1 MSPIWLNFFRYLL
14 RSLIVLLLSVPIVV
28 LLISLQ
34 TGAAVS
40 PAPELTNQEISQVQQ
55 LILESAPSAPSNPGI
70 QRVILTHEELNLLLR
85 YGVELVKLSTPLTA
99 ELSFAGEALTTR
111 LSVRLN
117 NRFIPLYLN
126 LRAEFQ
132 QTDTQLD
139 LQALYV
145 GNLKLPDRLLRY
157 LRQRIQS
164 RYLAGNLYYQ
174 DFSELLSNIQQ
185 VNLTRDLVDVELQW
199 EPALLDR
206 IGDHAQQ
213 LFISEQDR
221 LRIIKHYQ
229 VLSFVAAQ
237 IPENRRA
244 VSLNEFLNPLFTA
257 ARENSANGSD
267 PIAENRT
274 LFQTLAIY
282 VNNEDIQQLLG
293 KFEDANLTPARYI
306 EVRLL
311 RRQDLAQHL
320 VSIAAI
326 TASAGAEFAELL
338 STTKEAYDARYRS
351 GFSFSDLT
359 ANIAGV
365 ALASL
370 ATRDVETAILMQE
383 RLSNLQNETDYM
395 PEGGSNRD
403 GLSETEFNAIYQDR
417 NSTEYQYRVQEIEAQ
432 VFSRP
437 LFTIF

>member
-1 MSPIWLNFFRYLL
+1 MSLIWLKFSRYLL
-14 RSLIVLLLSVPIVV
+14 RSLAVLLLSAPIIV

-34 TGAAVS
+34 TGATVGLK
-40 PAPELTNQEISQVQQ
+40 PELTNLEISQVQQ
-55 LILESAPSAPSNPGI
+55 LLLESAPRNPNSPSI
-70 QRVILTHEELNLLLR
+70 QHVILAREQLDILLR
-85 YGVELVKLSTPLTA
+85 YSIELVDISTPLA
-99 ELSFAGEALTTR
+99 ARVSLAQENLTIQV
-111 LSVRLN
+111 SAHLN
-117 NRFIPLYLN
+117 DTFISLYLN

-132 QTDTQLD
+132 QVDEQLD

-145 GNLKLPDRLLRY
+145 GKLKLPVGLLRY
-157 LRQRIQS
+157 FRQQIQDQ
-164 RYLAGNLYYQ
+164 YLADNPYYQ
-174 DFSELLSNIQQ
+174 DFSELLSNIQS
-185 VNLTRDLVDVELQW
+185 VNLSQRLVDVELQW
-199 EPALLDR
+199 EPALLSR

-221 LRIIKHYQ
+221 FRIMRHYQ
-229 VLSFVAAQ
+229 VLSSVAEQ
-237 IPENRRA
+237 IPASRRA
-244 VSLNEFLNPLFTA
+244 VSLTEFLNPLFTA
-257 ARENSANGSD
+257 ASENSANGSD

-274 LFQTLAIY
+274 LLQTLAIY

-293 KFEDANLTPARYI
+293 ELSDSDLTPARYI

-326 TASAGAEFAELL
+326 TASAGAELAELL

-359 ANIAGV
+359 ANIVGV

-370 ATRDVETAILMQE
+370 ATRDAETAILMQE
-383 RLSNLQNETDYM
+383 RMSNLQSETDYM

-403 GLSETEFNAIYQDR
+403 GLSESDFNAIFQDR
-417 NSTEYQYRVQEIEAQ
+417 NSIEYQQRLQEIEVQ
-432 VFSRP
+432 VYSRP
-437 LFTIF
+437 LFSIF